1 MELSPGDAPWG
12 IPTILLCSLA
22 CRSSVGSGCGFAEIS
37 AKRGG
42 VSEAHSNLVD
52 VMSEDPRPGVQSH
65 VRRTDSK

>member
-1 MELSPGDAPWG
+1 
-12 IPTILLCSLA
+12 
-22 CRSSVGSGCGFAEIS
+22 VGSGCGFAEIS

-52 VMSEDPRPGVQSH
+52 VMSEGPRPGVQSH